1 MKYQTTMEID
11 LNKIRNNTYKLCEA
25 FNNYKY
31 KIVDLKDN
39 GHGLGLKIIDTMA
52 DAGITMALVGSLKEG
67 IKVRHFNKKVKLLV
81 NYWVYT
87 EEIYDCINNDIGI
100 TIYNKESLDKILK
113 LDIKDNLKIHILID
127 NGSNLLGVRSAKE
140 LQEIVDIIDTNK
152 YFVLEGIYTEITT
165 LGVNDEFYYKE
176 LDNFYKLVGKYVN
189 RDIMIHINEP
199 AMYHEKKNFIN
210 GIKFDLAILGIEA
223 NIKDSIFNNMKIK
236 NIEKKYGDLNLI
248 DIDLELVF
256 NITSEVMTIR
266 EVSKGT
272 IIGKNYVAKNDMF
285 VAVIPIGYKDGIT
298 SSIEYVSINNLKRE
312 ILTDEIDRMVVE
324 ASKDVKIK
332 DKVYILNEERNI
344 YDILDLLKTNRYYL
358 MSILNR
364 NLTREYINEINE
376 GEDYL

>member
-1 MKYQTTMEID
+1 MKYQTKMEID
-11 LNKIRNNTYKLCEA
+11 LNKIKNNTYKLCEA
-25 FNNYKY
+25 FKDYKY

-100 TIYNKESLDKILK
+100 TIYNKESLDKILN

-140 LQEIVDIIDTNK
+140 LQEIVDIIDANK
-152 YFVLEGIYTEITT
+152 YLVLEGIYTEITT

-176 LDNFYKLVGKYVN
+176 LDNFYKLVGKYAN

-223 NIKDSIFNNMKIK
+223 NIKNSIFNNMKIK

-256 NITSEVMTIR
+256 NITSEVMAIR

-272 IIGKNYVAKNDMF
+272 IIGKNYVAKNDMLA
-285 VAVIPIGYKDGIT
+285 AVIPIGYKDGIT

-324 ASKDVKIK
+324 VSKDVKIK
-332 DKVYILNEERNI
+332 DKVYILNEDRSI
-344 YDILDLLKTNRYYL
+344 YDFLDLLKTNRYYL

-376 GEDYL
+376 GNDYL

>member
-1 MKYQTTMEID
+1 MKYQTKMEID

-25 FNNYKY
+25 FNDYKY

-67 IKVRHFNKKVKLLV
+67 IKVRNFNKKVKLLV

-100 TIYNKESLDKILK
+100 TIYNKESLDKILN

-152 YFVLEGIYTEITT
+152 YLVLEGIYTEITT
-165 LGVNDEFYYKE
+165 LGVNDEFYYEE
-176 LDNFYKLVGKYVN
+176 LDNFYKLVEKYVN

-223 NIKDSIFNNMKIK
+223 NIKNSIFNNMKIK

-272 IIGKNYVAKNDMF
+272 IIGKNYVAKNDMLA
-285 VAVIPIGYKDGIT
+285 AVIPIGYKDGIT

-324 ASKDVKIK
+324 VSKEVKIK
-332 DKVYILNEERNI
+332 DKVYILNEERSI
-344 YDILDLLKTNRYYL
+344 YDFLNLLKTNIYYL

-364 NLTREYINEINE
+364 NLTREYINEVNE